1 MLIRFSDPTGRYLFG
16 NVFVKEAFIFNNGIG
31 IASIEG
37 TPEFLEWEEILPKEY
52 LSYFK
57 SGIVSV
63 DKNAIAADGIDMAR
77 ITVEVAEGIEE
88 VIFYDIET
96 DKIITKRPVEPGS
109 NIATLEI
116 TATTP
121 GLIKLRVGDQS
132 ATQLNEVIIYAIE
145 AN

>member
-1 MLIRFSDPTGRYLFG
+1 
-16 NVFVKEAFIFNNGIG
+16 
-31 IASIEG
+31 
-37 TPEFLEWEEILPKEY
+37 
-52 LSYFK
+52 
-57 SGIVSV
+57 
-63 DKNAIAADGIDMAR
+63 MAR

-88 VIFYDIET
+88 VIFYDVET
-96 DKIITKRPVEPGS
+96 DKILTKRPVEPGS